1 MEWFNKI
8 IAETGTET
16 VALIAMI
23 CFFFVFL
30 NIAFNRRAIVHGPTI
45 LTTCGIFGTFVGI
58 AMGLANFDT
67 SNVRDGVPELL
78 TGLKTAF
85 WASVFG
91 IGGALMLKM
100 RIYLFGSVEDDLAE
114 QQDKGKVE
122 DVVAAL
128 HDLQVAIAGQHKTSL
143 LSQLQLV
150 RQSTE
155 ANTALLKRALDETT
169 GDMPDKQ
176 NSMLEE
182 FAAIK
187 ATLSDVSTN
196 FGKRPQ
202 SERTET
208 DSEGLT
214 TQ

>member
-1 MEWFNKI
+1 
-8 IAETGTET
+8 
-16 VALIAMI
+16 
-23 CFFFVFL
+23 
-30 NIAFNRRAIVHGPTI
+30 
-45 LTTCGIFGTFVGI
+45 
-58 AMGLANFDT
+58 
-67 SNVRDGVPELL
+67 
-78 TGLKTAF
+78 
-85 WASVFG
+85 
-91 IGGALMLKM
+91 MLKM